1 MMSITNG
8 KEVFLLNE
16 SVRGYS
22 HILKNLPC
30 QDFSDNYQDYKKIIL
45 TACDGHGGR
54 IYIRSDR
61 GSKFASDAA
70 IKVLKKYRRNQ
81 IECMIANNN
90 LDAIKFEILCKWNEL
105 VEQDYSRN
113 PFAEEE
119 TNGLDENELFDLR
132 LNPVLAY
139 GSTLNAALITSK
151 YIVCVQ
157 IGDGGM
163 FLITEQGYQTVFEEN
178 DENVANVTYSLCGD
192 KAFNNIFVN
201 VFDSSDVKGV
211 VLCTDGVLGPYQTYS
226 NFEENFISP
235 IEQTILEE
243 GELAAEQIKEFITV
257 LGEEKGNGDDV
268 SLSICYFK

>member
-1 MMSITNG
+1 MMSIMNG
-8 KEVFLLNE
+8 KEVFLMAE

-22 HILKNLPC
+22 HILKELPC
-30 QDFSDNYQDYKKIIL
+30 QDYSDVYQDYRRIIL
-45 TACDGHGGR
+45 TACDGHGGH

-70 IKVLKKYRRNQ
+70 IKVFKQYRRNQ
-81 IECMIANNN
+81 IDCMIANNN

-113 PFAEEE
+113 PFTEEE
-119 TNGLDENELFDLR
+119 LEGLDENELFDLK

-151 YIVCVQ
+151 YVVCVQ

-163 FLITEQGYQTVFEEN
+163 FLITEQGYKTVFEEN

-201 VFDSSDVKGV
+201 VFDFSDVKGV

-226 NFEENFISP
+226 NFEENFIFP
-235 IEQTILEE
+235 VEDTILNESE
-243 GELAAEQIKEFITV
+243 NAMSQIKKFITV

-268 SLSICYFK
+268 SLSVCYFR